1 MERMRELVEIL
12 NKYAY
17 QYYVLDEP
25 TVSDKQYDA
34 LYNELLA
41 LEGETG
47 IVLPDSPTQKI
58 GGDPI
63 KAFEPHVHINKLYSL
78 DKCNSFDELRAWD
91 KKLRQIKQDIT
102 YTVEYK
108 LDGLTICLTYKNELL
123 SCASTRGNGEVGEDV
138 TAQIRT
144 VKSVPTRIPYEKTIE
159 VQGEGI
165 MRLSA
170 FNKYNETAA
179 EPLKNARNGVAGA
192 IRNLDPKVTASRNL
206 DVIFYNVNYLE
217 EGFIPSQEE
226 NIKFLKENRFKTEK
240 LFVSSDME
248 QVIKYIAS
256 IDRNSLDFL
265 IDGMVIK
272 VNSVPLREEL
282 GYTEKFPRWAMAYK
296 FEAEETSTTLL
307 SVEWNVGR
315 TGKLTPL
322 AHLEPVELC
331 GVTVKRATLNN
342 YGDILR
348 KKVKIGSRVFIR
360 RSNDVIPEILGVAE
374 DMEDSKQI
382 LPPTICPACSSPLYE
397 DGAHIFCPNEEGCL
411 PQIIG
416 RLEHFCSK
424 DCMDIRGISESTIT
438 QIVKTYDIK
447 EPTDLYRLT
456 KEQIGA
462 LEGFK
467 DKKTE
472 NFISSIEKSKTVSL
486 PAFINALGIENVGK
500 KVAKDLAE
508 RFRNIDAL
516 SQATKEDLV
525 DMDEVGE
532 IMADGIVKYFASH
545 KELIEDFKA
554 LSINPQMQEKENID
568 GVFSGLKVV
577 LTGTLSSFPRSVASK
592 EIEQRGGEVV
602 SSVTKT
608 TDLVIVGEDAGS
620 KKAKAEKLGIKTI
633 SEQEFLKLLDK

>member
-1 MERMRELVEIL
+1 MERMRELVDLL

-25 TVSDKQYDA
+25 TVSDVQYDA

-41 LEGETG
+41 LEEESGT
-47 IVLPDSPTQKI
+47 VLPDSPTKKI

-63 KAFEPHVHINKLYSL
+63 KAFTPHVHINKLYSL
-78 DKCNSFDELRAWD
+78 DKCNSFEELRAWD
-91 KKLRQIKQDIT
+91 AKLRQLKADIE

-108 LDGLTICLTYKNELL
+108 LDGLTLCLTYEGGLL
-123 SCASTRGNGEVGEDV
+123 KCAATRGNGEVGEDV
-138 TAQIRT
+138 TAQVLT
-144 VKSVPTRIPYEKTIE
+144 VKSIPTRIPYNGVVE

-170 FNKYNETAA
+170 FNKYNETAT

-217 EGFIPSQEE
+217 DGYVPSQEE
-226 NIKFLKENRFKTEK
+226 NIKFLKDNRFKTET
-240 LFVSSDME
+240 LFKSSDME
-248 QVIKYIAS
+248 EVISYIS
-256 IDRNSLDFL
+256 KVDRQSLDFL

-272 VNSVPLREEL
+272 VNSVALREEL

-296 FEAEETSTTLL
+296 FEAEETSTKLL
-307 SVEWNVGR
+307 DVEWNVGR

-322 AHLEPVELC
+322 AILEAVELC

-348 KKVKIGSRVFIR
+348 KKVKIGSNVFIR

-374 DMEDSKQI
+374 DFEDSKQI
-382 LPPTICPACSSPLYE
+382 LPPTRCPSCGSELYE
-397 DGAHIFCPNEEGCL
+397 DGAHIFCPNEESCL

-424 DCMDIRGISESTIT
+424 DCMDIRGISESTVT
-438 QIVKTYDIK
+438 QIVNAFGVK
-447 EPTDLYRLT
+447 EPTDLYKLT
-456 KEQIGA
+456 REQIGK

-472 NFISSIEKSKTVSL
+472 NFIASVEKSKSASL

-500 KVAKDLAE
+500 KAAKDLAE

-516 SQATKEDLV
+516 SVATKEELV
-525 DMDEVGE
+525 TIDEVGDV
-532 IMADGIVKYFASH
+532 MADCIVSYFVRH
-545 KELIEDFKA
+545 KDRIEEFKS
-554 LSINPQMQEKENID
+554 LGINPQMEEKQKSE

-577 LTGTLSSFPRSVASK
+577 LTGTLSAFSRSVATK
-592 EIEQRGGEVV
+592 EIEARGGEVT
-602 SSVTKT
+602 SSVTKL

-633 SEQEFLKLLDK
+633 NEQEFLKLL